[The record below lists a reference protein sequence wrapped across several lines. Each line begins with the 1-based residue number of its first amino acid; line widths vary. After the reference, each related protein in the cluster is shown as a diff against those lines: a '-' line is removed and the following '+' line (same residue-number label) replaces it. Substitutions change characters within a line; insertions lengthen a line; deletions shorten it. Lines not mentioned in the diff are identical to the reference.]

1 MNAVSNTASTSVITV
16 LVSIVIVI
24 ALLLIIYLI
33 IIIPFL
39 TLFNTKKAGMN
50 SLSFIF
56 SAIWTAFLTI
66 VFVRYMSSYINTL
79 LVSKNSNQGVI
90 KKWAR

>member
-33 IIIPFL
+33 IIIPISI
-39 TLFNTKKAGMN
+39 LFTTKNAGMK
-50 SLSFIF
+50 SLNFIF
-56 SAIWTAFLTI
+56 SAIWVAFLTI

-79 LVSKNSNQGVI
+79 LVSKDSNQGVI
-90 KKWAR
+90 RKWAR